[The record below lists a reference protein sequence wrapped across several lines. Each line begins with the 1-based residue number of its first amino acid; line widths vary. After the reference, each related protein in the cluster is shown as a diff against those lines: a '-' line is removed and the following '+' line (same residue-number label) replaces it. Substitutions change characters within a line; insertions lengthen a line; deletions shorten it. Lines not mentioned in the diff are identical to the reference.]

1 MPETPE
7 RSKPL
12 SRACFCRSKLAASL
26 ASESVS
32 EIPIAADT
40 PLRGCQP

>member
-1 MPETPE
+1 MPETAE

-12 SRACFCRSKLAASL
+12 SRAYFCRSKLAASL
-26 ASESVS
+26 VS
-32 EIPIAADT
+32 EPIGGIPIAVDT